1 MRPLRPQPDRTAFVF
16 LDSSRSYGHNKLELR
31 YTPPILPARVS
42 AITHAAR
49 IAMYQWFSN
58 PYVELL
64 VSCTILALMIAAAV
78 YALGKFRG
86 GAEEEQLGASELLS
100 KFREM
105 HAQGGLSDAE
115 FRTIKT
121 LLADK
126 LQREIK
132 NSGDKG

>member
-1 MRPLRPQPDRTAFVF
+1 MF
-16 LDSSRSYGHNKLELR
+16 
-31 YTPPILPARVS
+31 
-42 AITHAAR
+42 AAR
-49 IAMYQWFSN
+49 HVARNAMHQWFSN

-64 VSCTILALMIAAAV
+64 VSCAILALMILVGVWAV
-78 YALGKFRG
+78 GKFRG
-86 GAEEEQLGASELLS
+86 GTEEEQLGAGELLS

-105 HAQGGLSDAE
+105 HAQGGLSDKE